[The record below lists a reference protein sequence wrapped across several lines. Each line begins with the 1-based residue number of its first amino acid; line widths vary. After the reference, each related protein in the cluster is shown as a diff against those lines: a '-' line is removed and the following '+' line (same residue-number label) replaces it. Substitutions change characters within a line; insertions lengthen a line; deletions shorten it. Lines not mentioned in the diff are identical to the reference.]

1 MKNFIAIL
9 VFSFLL
15 TGCIPFFSL
24 FPNWSWLAAD
34 GASYIST
41 GKSTK
46 DHALSFA
53 MDQDC
58 ALFRV
63 INGENICAKSN
74 DEIADIMYDLD
85 CHTYSFNE
93 YSDPFC
99 RNEKNRKYN

>member
-58 ALFRV
+58 AMYRIV
-63 INGENICAKSN
+63 KGETICQVSN
-74 DEIADIMYDLD
+74 TQMADLMYDMNCKNFTFD
-85 CHTYSFNE
+85 DDGF
-93 YSDPFC
+93 PFC
-99 RNEKNRKYN
+99 VREEN